1 MITAV
6 DVDSRSLMVR
16 IPCIIQRSF
25 HGLQSDSFST
35 MDIQGLKSSIPT
47 TPAFVIDEVE
57 VLNALKSL
65 SILRERSGCKV
76 LYSIKSLPL
85 CSVMELSK
93 PYLDGF
99 SVSSLFE
106 ARLAD
111 EILTGQGSIHLTTP
125 GIRQD
130 EINELTSLCTHISCN
145 SINQFQQV
153 INGGQKQASIGIR
166 INPKLSFTD
175 DARYDPCRLYSK
187 LGVDISDVLSPDIF
201 NKIKG
206 LHFHTVFSSTDYAP
220 LIQTLEKL
228 HLYFMA
234 KGLAKLEWLNI
245 GGGYLYDQITDNNGF
260 IEQLS
265 QLKHDFD
272 LDVIIEPGNAIVGKA
287 GYLLATV
294 IDCFNSD
301 GKAIVI
307 LDTSVNHNPQ
317 VFEYQRQPELAE
329 HNPEGAYPVILAG
342 STCLAG
348 DLFGEYRFDQPLLV
362 GDKVV
367 FKNVGSYSLVKAN
380 RFNGYNLPDVYMTND
395 EQIRLIKQ
403 HTYQDYRQQWVSD
416 T

>member
-1 MITAV
+1 MIRAI

-25 HGLQSDSFST
+25 HGLQSDWFST
-35 MDIQGLKSSIPT
+35 MDIQGLKNSIPT

-57 VLNALKSL
+57 VLNALKNL
-65 SILRERSGCKV
+65 AILRKGSGCKV

-85 CSVMELSK
+85 SAVMELSK

-106 ARLAD
+106 ARLVD

-130 EINELTSLCTHISCN
+130 EINELTSLCSHISCN
-145 SINQFQQV
+145 SINQFRQITSV
-153 INGGQKQASIGIR
+153 GQNRASIGIR
-166 INPKLSFTD
+166 VNPKLSFTE
-175 DARYDPCRLYSK
+175 DARYDPCRQYSK
-187 LGVDISDVLSPDIF
+187 LGADVNDVSFSDVAGQ
-201 NKIKG
+201 IKG

-220 LIQTLEKL
+220 LMQTLDKL
-228 HLYFMA
+228 RHLMG
-234 KGLAKLEWLNI
+234 KRLVNLEWLNL
-245 GGGYLYDQITDNNGF
+245 GGGYLYDQISENSGF
-260 IEQLS
+260 IDQVR

-287 GYLLATV
+287 AYLLATV

-307 LDTSVNHNPQ
+307 LDTSINHHPE
-317 VFEYQRQPELAE
+317 VFEYQRQPELFE
-329 HNPEGAYPVILAG
+329 HDPDGLYPAILAG

-380 RFNGYNLPDVYMTND
+380 RFNGYNLPDIYMVNGK
-395 EQIRLIKQ
+395 QIRLIK
-403 HTYQDYRQQWVSD
+403 HHPYQDYRRQWVHD
-416 T
+416 D

>member
-1 MITAV
+1 MITAI
-6 DVDSRSLMVR
+6 DLDSRSLMVR

-35 MDIQGLKSSIPT
+35 MDIQGLKNSIPT

-65 SILRERSGCKV
+65 AILRGRGGCKV

-85 CSVMELSK
+85 SAVMELSK
-93 PYLDGF
+93 PFLDGF

-111 EILTGQGSIHLTTP
+111 EILTGQGGIHLTTP

-130 EINELTSLCTHISCN
+130 EINELTSLCSHISCN
-145 SINQFQQV
+145 SINQFRQV
-153 INGGQKQASIGIR
+153 TNGGQKKASIGIR
-166 INPKLSFTD
+166 VNPKLSFTED
-175 DARYDPCRLYSK
+175 ERYDPCRQYSK
-187 LGVDISDVLSPDIF
+187 LGADVNDVSVSDVAGQ
-201 NKIKG
+201 IKG

-228 HLYFMA
+228 YHLMSN
-234 KGLAKLEWLNI
+234 GLAKLEWLNI

-260 IEQLS
+260 IEQLR
-265 QLKHDFD
+265 QLKNDFD

-294 IDCFNSD
+294 IDCFDSD
-301 GKAIVI
+301 GKAIAI
-307 LDTSVNHNPQ
+307 LDTSINHHPE
-317 VFEYQRQPELAE
+317 VFEYQRQPELFE
-329 HNPEGAYPVILAG
+329 HEPDGVYPTILAG

-362 GDKVV
+362 GDKLV
-367 FKNVGSYSLVKAN
+367 FKQLGAYSLVKAN
-380 RFNGYNLPDVYMTND
+380 RFNGYNLPDVYMVNGK
-395 EQIRLIKQ
+395 QISRIK
-403 HTYQDYRQQWVSD
+403 HHSYQDYRRQWVHD
-416 T
+416 